1 MTQLRHTVIVTGLL
15 ALPKTSQD
23 LDTKLQI
30 FWDQTYVHTT
40 LYTTVR
46 IFNGIYHISL
56 PPPNTKL
63 PWVRLLRKHKSSK
76 NELDSCPLPSVY

>member
-30 FWDQTYVHTT
+30 FWDQTCIQQSEF
-40 LYTTVR
+40 LMES
-46 IFNGIYHISL
+46 IIYHCHL
-56 PPPNTKL
+56 QTLNYL
-63 PWVRLLRKHKSSK
+63 G
-76 NELDSCPLPSVY
+76 